1 MLKEGGKRGMWRGN
15 GINVLKI
22 APESAFKFMA
32 YEQAKR
38 LIRGSRTKDL
48 TIFERFMAGS
58 LAGGFSQSLIYPL
71 EVCHSF
77 IFINMIINVV
87 LFIFALGV
95 KNKISHKKE

>member
-71 EVCHSF
+71 EVCYFFVF
-77 IFINMIINVV
+77 IIRIIFMFFF
-87 LFIFALGV
+87 LLGF
-95 KNKISHKKE
+95 KNKISH

>member
-1 MLKEGGKRGMWRGN
+1 MLKEGGYRSMWRGN

-48 TIFERFMAGS
+48 TILERFMAGS

-71 EVCHSF
+71 EVCYF
-77 IFINMIINVV
+77 NIFF
-87 LFIFALGV
+87 LPRIF
-95 KNKISHKKE
+95 KIFYFFRF

>member
-71 EVCHSF
+71 EVCYFFVFIIRIIFMFFFSF
-77 IFINMIINVV
+77 RF
-87 LFIFALGV
+87 
-95 KNKISHKKE
+95 

>member
-1 MLKEGGKRGMWRGN
+1 MLNEGGKRGMWRGN

-71 EVCHSF
+71 EVCYYYN
-77 IFINMIINVV
+77 FINYIMLISYL
-87 LFIFALGV
+87 LFVFSAGI
-95 KNKISHKKE
+95 KNKISH

>member
-1 MLKEGGKRGMWRGN
+1 MWRGN

-71 EVCHSF
+71 EVCDTF
-77 IFINMIINVV
+77 IFIIIRI
-87 LFIFALGV
+87 LFMVFFLGF
-95 KNKISHKKE
+95 KNKISH

>member
-71 EVCHSF
+71 EVCY
-77 IFINMIINVV
+77 FINFIIRI
-87 LFIFALGV
+87 IFMVFFLGF
-95 KNKISHKKE
+95 KNKISH

>member
-48 TIFERFMAGS
+48 TIFERFIAGS

-71 EVCHSF
+71 EVCYSYICMNIIVIIV
-77 IFINMIINVV
+77 IF
-87 LFIFALGV
+87 FYRF
-95 KNKISHKKE
+95 